1 MRHHPVKA
9 CAIINIPPAAPAF
22 EPPPPDIPV
31 LYSPLTGCIQSRC
44 CPAGESWSQSSSC
57 SGHCSAACA
66 AASAGRAWLARGR
79 GRVKGQ
85 KSLRSKRVWREGWAG
100 SMTWPLPPSLLRD
113 ASHTS
118 GWRDAPWQGAGP
130 FPKMTREEDDCDD
143 VEEEDDQ
150 VLQGEMGTIQGLV
163 YKHSSYQ
170 SLPGYFSV
178 FHHPARL
185 PQTDRGKKRR
195 DLSLTESVVT
205 AAVVEHPAVTDT
217 GPVQHQTTMAAAPS
231 AATWGPSVRQSWATE
246 AEL

>member
-130 FPKMTREEDDCDD
+130 FPKMTLEEDDCDD

-195 DLSLTESVVT
+195 VSESNRISRDSSRSRT
-205 AAVVEHPAVTDT
+205 SCSYRYRTS
-217 GPVQHQTTMAAAPS
+217 TTPDNDGS
-231 AATWGPSVRQSWATE
+231 CTVCSHVRPQCQ
-246 AEL
+246 AELGH